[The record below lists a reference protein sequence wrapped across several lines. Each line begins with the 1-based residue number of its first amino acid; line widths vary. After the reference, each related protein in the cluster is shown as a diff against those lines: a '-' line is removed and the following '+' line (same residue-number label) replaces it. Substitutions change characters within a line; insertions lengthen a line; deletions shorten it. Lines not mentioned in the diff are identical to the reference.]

1 MTATP
6 TAEIAAQLPVCSICG
21 GQLELARQG
30 SASGHEPS
38 SFSPSCHRTGEHGD
52 FYRCRRCGT
61 LHQPSLPRGSALY
74 DIYRAVS
81 DERYMVEERGRRRT
95 ARRLLDRLGKYVPE
109 GRLLQVGCGYGLLL
123 DEARRRGYAVEGVE
137 PSIEAAGYAREQL
150 GLPVRPLALEEA
162 DLRGERYDAILLVD
176 VLEHLG
182 DPRAALDRLPELLVP
197 AGVLVIVTPDPSS
210 LTARLAGANWW
221 CYVPAHSCLIPRE
234 TLRQLLVVRD
244 LDIVEDVA
252 SVHSFTPGYW
262 LAGVGDRG
270 GWVGRAITQV
280 AARLP
285 RSLLLTASLR
295 DERVLLAR
303 NLQTTGQH
311 ARRWQPGNCA

>member
-6 TAEIAAQLPVCSICG
+6 KSQIAPRPTVCGICRG
-21 GQLELARQG
+21 ELELARRG
-30 SASGHEPS
+30 GGSGHEPS
-38 SFSPSCHRTGEHGD
+38 AFSPSCHRIGEHGD

-61 LHQPSLPRGSALY
+61 VHQPSLPRGSALY

-109 GRLLQVGCGYGLLL
+109 GRLLQIGCGYGLLL
-123 DEARRRGYAVEGVE
+123 DEARRRGYEVEGVE
-137 PSIEAAGYAREQL
+137 PSVEAASYAREHL
-150 GLPVRPLALEEA
+150 GLPVREMAFEEA
-162 DLRGERYDAILLVD
+162 DLQGARYDGILLVD
-176 VLEHLG
+176 VLEHLS
-182 DPRAALDRLPELLVP
+182 DPRAALDRLRDLLAP
-197 AGVLVIVTPDPSS
+197 DGALLIVTPDPSS

-221 CYVPAHSCLIPRE
+221 CYVPAHSCLIPRK

-244 LDIVEDVA
+244 LVVVEDVA

-262 LAGVGDRG
+262 LAGLGERG
-270 GWVGRAITQV
+270 GRVGRAITQV

-285 RSLLLTASLR
+285 RSVLLTASLR

-303 NLQTTGQH
+303 DAQTPRPYG
-311 ARRWQPGNCA
+311 RRCRPGDCA